1 MKTKTKSKMKPFK
14 PASIIAMSFVSIIFV
29 GTLLFTLPCMT
40 RDNQGLDLFTALFT
54 TTSSVCVTGL
64 TLIDPA
70 VALSKYGQI
79 LLLMLIEI
87 GSISIVTFATF
98 FVFTFKKRYGLR
110 SVRLAQEYTNLDS
123 LSQVRPL
130 VKMIIL
136 VTIVCQLIGTV
147 FLCFRFVPKYQLKGI
162 WISAFTAVSAYCNA
176 GFDLFGFEKEFG
188 SLTAYNNDYYVMF
201 VIITLAII
209 GSIGFFVL
217 YDIIKYKETKHISL
231 HTKVAL
237 IFTAIMIFIGTIGVF
252 VFEYNNDKTIA
263 NMPLF
268 QKLFVSLFESVTARS
283 AGFSVINAEDLND
296 ITKIIMLFLMFV
308 GAVSGSMGG
317 GIKITTFA
325 VLVMTVVSV
334 VKNRNDTVV
343 FGKRVENRVVSK
355 SLAITFLSLA
365 FVFFAFCIL
374 LVNNPDE
381 NSINVFFEAVAAF
394 STAGISTGL
403 TMDSNVITLLTLI
416 VTMFV
421 GKLGPICFIVALN
434 IKDSD
439 ENYEILPEGRIMVG

>member
-1 MKTKTKSKMKPFK
+1 MKTKTKMKPFK
-14 PASIIAMSFVSIIFV
+14 PASIIALSFVSIIVV

-40 RDNQGLDLFTALFT
+40 RDHEGLDLLTALFT

-70 VALSKYGQI
+70 VALTRYGQI
-79 LLLMLIEI
+79 LLMLLIEA

-98 FVFTFKKRYGLR
+98 FIFAFKKRYGLR

-136 VTIVCQLIGTV
+136 ATIVCQLIGSV
-147 FLCFRFVPKYQLKGI
+147 FLCFRFVPKYHLKGI
-162 WISAFTAVSAYCNA
+162 WISVFTAVSAYCNA

-188 SLTAYNNDYYVMF
+188 SLTEYSNDYYVMF
-201 VIITLAII
+201 VIMALVVI

-217 YDIIKYKETKHISL
+217 YDIIRFRKTKHLSL

-237 IFTAIMIFIGTIGVF
+237 LFTAIMICVGTVGVF
-252 VFEYNNDKTIA
+252 VFESENSETIG
-263 NMPLF
+263 NMPFF
-268 QKLFVSLFESVTARS
+268 QKLFVSLFESVSARS
-283 AGFSVINAEDLND
+283 AGFSVIEAADMND

-325 VLVMTVVSV
+325 VLVMTVISV
-334 VKNRNDTVV
+334 VNNKSDTVV
-343 FGKRVENRVVSK
+343 LGKRVDKRVVSK

-365 FVFFAFCIL
+365 FIFFAFCVL
-374 LVNNPDE
+374 LINNPQE

-394 STAGISTGL
+394 STAGISTGI
-403 TMDSNVITLLTLI
+403 TMDSNVVTLLTLI

-439 ENYEILPEGRIMVG
+439 ENCEVLPEGRIMVG